1 MVYADL
7 HVHTDYSDGIHS
19 IEETLDFALE
29 QGIKTIAITDHD
41 TVFHLEK
48 VKMECDKRKIHMI
61 PGVELSCYDWDVCK
75 KVHVVGLWIQYDP
88 KHIEQLCNHTLACRD
103 AYHHELIEELRNK
116 GFDITYSD
124 AKKYAKN
131 NIVFKMHLFE
141 ALVEKYPELNDLN
154 KYRALFASKTTLETD
169 KKMGYIDIKEGI
181 DAIHKDGGIA
191 ILAHPCEYDN
201 YDEIDKYVGYGI
213 DGIEISH
220 PSMKAE
226 DYPKV
231 HEYVNKYNLMC
242 SGGSDFH
249 NIHLT
254 SIGGFGLSQNEFDE
268 LVKRR
273 LKTKIRNFRDIK
285 GYKTCD
291 GLEMKSNKIFRGGP
305 LIDLSSEDL
314 KCLSQELNIKYILD
328 FRDKKEAL
336 NEPDSLAV
344 DMSYYNIS
352 AIQMDLDNGY
362 SFDFGSVIKD
372 KMTRENK
379 NFIIDYLK
387 KGYSIMPINNPAYKQ
402 MFNLLLENNGN
413 VYFHCT
419 AGKDRTG
426 VAGFL
431 IMMAL
436 GCKKED
442 AIKEYLSSNV
452 DLKQINEELCEHL
465 HIPLEFRKECDA
477 LLYVREEFIQLSIDT
492 IEQTYS
498 SYKDFFEEEYGLT
511 EEKISK
517 LKQIYCS

>member
-48 VKMECDKRKIHMI
+48 VKM
-61 PGVELSCYDWDVCK
+61 
-75 KVHVVGLWIQYDP
+75 
-88 KHIEQLCNHTLACRD
+88 D

-131 NIVFKMHLFE
+131 NIVFKMHLFQ

-273 LKTKIRNFRDIK
+273 LKTK
-285 GYKTCD
+285 
-291 GLEMKSNKIFRGGP
+291 L
-305 LIDLSSEDL
+305 
-314 KCLSQELNIKYILD
+314 
-328 FRDKKEAL
+328 
-336 NEPDSLAV
+336 
-344 DMSYYNIS
+344 
-352 AIQMDLDNGY
+352 
-362 SFDFGSVIKD
+362 
-372 KMTRENK
+372 
-379 NFIIDYLK
+379 
-387 KGYSIMPINNPAYKQ
+387 
-402 MFNLLLENNGN
+402 
-413 VYFHCT
+413 
-419 AGKDRTG
+419 
-426 VAGFL
+426 
-431 IMMAL
+431 
-436 GCKKED
+436 
-442 AIKEYLSSNV
+442 
-452 DLKQINEELCEHL
+452 
-465 HIPLEFRKECDA
+465 
-477 LLYVREEFIQLSIDT
+477 
-492 IEQTYS
+492 
-498 SYKDFFEEEYGLT
+498 
-511 EEKISK
+511 
-517 LKQIYCS
+517 

>member
-75 KVHVVGLWIQYDP
+75 KVHVVGLWIQDDP

-131 NIVFKMHLFE
+131 NIVFKMHLFQ
-141 ALVEKYPELNDLN
+141 ALVENYPELNDLN

-273 LKTKIRNFRDIK
+273 LKTKIRNFM
-285 GYKTCD
+285 
-291 GLEMKSNKIFRGGP
+291 E
-305 LIDLSSEDL
+305 
-314 KCLSQELNIKYILD
+314 Q
-328 FRDKKEAL
+328 
-336 NEPDSLAV
+336 
-344 DMSYYNIS
+344 
-352 AIQMDLDNGY
+352 
-362 SFDFGSVIKD
+362 
-372 KMTRENK
+372 
-379 NFIIDYLK
+379 
-387 KGYSIMPINNPAYKQ
+387 PAK
-402 MFNLLLENNGN
+402 
-413 VYFHCT
+413 
-419 AGKDRTG
+419 
-426 VAGFL
+426 
-431 IMMAL
+431 
-436 GCKKED
+436 
-442 AIKEYLSSNV
+442 
-452 DLKQINEELCEHL
+452 
-465 HIPLEFRKECDA
+465 
-477 LLYVREEFIQLSIDT
+477 
-492 IEQTYS
+492 
-498 SYKDFFEEEYGLT
+498 
-511 EEKISK
+511 
-517 LKQIYCS
+517 